1 MRILDA
7 LILPHFLFSF
17 LTLQNQAKFMLD
29 GARSRGI
36 YEERMVGK
44 IRGGSGEG
52 TNKKI
57 RDAFNAP
64 SSPACSWI
72 NVARFSP

>member
-1 MRILDA
+1 
-7 LILPHFLFSF
+7 
-17 LTLQNQAKFMLD
+17 MLD